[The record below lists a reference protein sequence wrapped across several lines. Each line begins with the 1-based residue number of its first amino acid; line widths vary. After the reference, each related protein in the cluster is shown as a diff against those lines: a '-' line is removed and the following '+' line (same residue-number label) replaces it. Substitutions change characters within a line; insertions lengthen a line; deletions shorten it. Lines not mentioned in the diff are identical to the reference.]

1 MWRGKLQ
8 QWEHG
13 CCNQT
18 CMIPSVRHFFFLLYL
33 FFRKSIHG
41 LGYDMFSCDGDERGV
56 PAGCGPHLSSI
67 FFSSLCRF
75 DSLPAFM
82 LHEPVTE
89 FLTERVEMGDRVK
102 QDEYRRSLTVAN
114 YVLAPLW

>member
-1 MWRGKLQ
+1 MRW
-8 QWEHG
+8 
-13 CCNQT
+13 
-18 CMIPSVRHFFFLLYL
+18 
-33 FFRKSIHG
+33 G
-41 LGYDMFSCDGDERGV
+41 LGSDLMFSCGGDERGA
-56 PAGCGPHLSSI
+56 PAGCGPRVLGNYLSSL
-67 FFSSLCRF
+67 FFSSFCRF